1 MKSENNNK
9 PDWNFYLAWIILAAF
24 CVPIAF
30 LINAIIFL
38 RFLTIIFGDFIFVDG
53 VRRIT
58 EDYLGIFTFIPLIGL
73 LSGLVQFGLLR
84 RYLPRMGWWVLATF
98 GGWLLGVLLIL
109 MSGWFNS
116 WTYESFDLDLAFIEM
131 GLSIGVGQWLLFRRR
146 LSRAGW
152 WIGANVLGWVL
163 LGLITGE
170 GFGQGGIFAVGIMP
184 ACVTAAM
191 LAWLMNQAQPTKP
204 QGV

>member
-1 MKSENNNK
+1 MNK
-9 PDWNFYLAWIILAAF
+9 PDWSLYTPWILLTTF

-30 LINAIIFL
+30 LINFAIVFRVI
-38 RFLTIIFGDFIFVDG
+38 TGIVGDYIYVDG

-58 EDYLGIFTFIPLIGL
+58 EDYLGIFPFFPLVGL
-73 LSGLVQFGLLR
+73 LTGILQYGLLR
-84 RYLPRMGWWVLATF
+84 RYLPRMGRRVLATF

-109 MSGWFNS
+109 ISGWLNS
-116 WTYESFDLDLAFIEM
+116 WTNESFDLPLAFIEL
-131 GLSIGVGQWLLFRRR
+131 GLSIGVGQWLLLRQY
-146 LSRAGW
+146 LPRAGW

-163 LGLITGE
+163 SGLITVE
-170 GFGQGGIFAVGIMP
+170 GLGQGGLFAVGFLP

-191 LAWLMNQAQPTKP
+191 LAWLMNQAQPAGP